1 MGLAFGRLIAFEYA
15 LVHISSNNVPAGR
28 RRGVKPFMR
37 HVAKAALLAAVVVLF
52 PVLASAQSLTGVVRD
67 ASGGVLPGVTVEA
80 ASPALIEKVRTV
92 VSDGSGQYRLENLPP
107 GTYSVTYTL
116 PGFSTVRRDAVQVT
130 SGVTLTLNADMRV
143 GGLQETITVTGET
156 PVVDVQ
162 NSTRVQQVLSDE
174 VIAALPASRG
184 YGNLLAVASG
194 VQANGIANSGVDP
207 TMVFFTSR
215 GGRSNEGTVQMD
227 GMNVGS
233 AFNGGGVAGYGYDTA
248 GAQEVQL
255 TVAGGLGEADRGG
268 PQFNLVPKT
277 GGNSFSGTY
286 FGNIAGEWSQ
296 SNNVDA
302 DLKAIGI
309 PDATKIIRQWDTSFS
324 LGGPI
329 VRDKLWFYGTTRLFG
344 TYSDVAGRFGNLNA
358 GDPNR
363 WNYVADPSIK
373 QRSAVSRQIG
383 GGRITNQISPRNKVS
398 AFYDFQKVCEGSS
411 FTKDASQCRTR
422 GDDWIAVGGFGTWS
436 PEATHSRDNSEHI
449 MQFSYTSPVTNR
461 LLIDAAFSQ
470 FFSNW
475 GGQTPGGALD
485 QLPFVPV
492 QERSIAGG
500 VPVPNMLYHGFAGL
514 NNNHQTHNVWRGSLS
529 YVTGAHSMKVGY
541 QAAYEVTDIF
551 GNFASHGLQYRFNAG
566 VPDQITQRITPWQQA
581 NRTRYDAFYVQDQWT
596 RNRLTL
602 QGALRYEKAWSFFP
616 EGMNGLLA
624 DSVYGG
630 PARTLES
637 AKGVTGYHDVAPR
650 MGLAYD
656 VFGNGKTAI
665 KVNLSKYFQSAAN
678 DGVYIGT
685 NPAAT
690 FQQTTTRTWND
701 ADRDFNP
708 DCDLNSP
715 LANGECQAVDNRNFF
730 GLRDTGSVL
739 STAARVSPDLL
750 SGWGVRPFDWQ
761 FSTSVQQQLLPRV
774 SAEFGYSRRSWGNI
788 TLYDNTAVGPSDF
801 DNYTFTVPTDSRLA
815 TSGEQ
820 LQFPLLKPSAFGRQ
834 DFFLT
839 RADDY
844 GDNAFYWHGVELNV
858 NARMSNGLTIQ
869 GGFTSGGGVRDLCE
883 VAQQLPELYVQ
894 TGAQASVLLN
904 KDLAACRVEEP
915 WLWAWRGLANYTIPK
930 ADVQVSA
937 IMRSQPNVAATN
949 DPASNGLS
957 LNAYYFE
964 SSANV
969 ERQLGRGLAG
979 GAPNVTLDMARQGDV
994 YPDRLNTVDL
1004 RISKV
1009 LRFGR
1014 TRSNIGIDLYNLFN
1028 ANTGTFVNATT
1039 GFNPNY
1045 GTDGSTWLRPNTIL
1059 NPRYVRFNATI
1070 DF

>member
-1 MGLAFGRLIAFEYA
+1 
-15 LVHISSNNVPAGR
+15 
-28 RRGVKPFMR
+28 MR
-37 HVAKAALLAAVVVLF
+37 HVAKAVLLAAVVLF
-52 PVLASAQSLTGVVRD
+52 PALASAQSITGVVRD
-67 ASGGVLPGVTVEA
+67 GSGGVLPGVTVEA

-92 VSDGSGQYRLENLPP
+92 VTDGSGQYRLEGLPP
-107 GTYSVTYTL
+107 GAYSVTYTL
-116 PGFSTVRRDAVQVT
+116 PGFSVVKRDGVPVT

-143 GGLQETITVTGET
+143 GGVQETITVTGET

-162 NSTRVQQVLSDE
+162 NSTRVQTVLSDE

-194 VQANGIANSGVDP
+194 VQANGIANSGLDP

-296 SNNVDA
+296 SNNVGA

-358 GDPNR
+358 GNPNR
-363 WNYVADPSIK
+363 WDYIADPSIK
-373 QRSAVSRQIG
+373 QRSAVSRMIG
-383 GGRITNQISPRNKVS
+383 GGRVTSQLTPRNKVT

-411 FTKDASQCRTR
+411 YTKDAKQCRTR

-436 PEATHSRDNSEHI
+436 PESTHSRDNSEHI
-449 MQFSYTSPVTNR
+449 MQFSYTSPVTNK

-485 QLPFVPV
+485 QPPFIPV

-500 VPVPNMLYHGFAGL
+500 VPVPLMLYHGFAGL
-514 NNNHQTHNVWRGSLS
+514 ANNHQTHNVWRAAAT
-529 YVTGAHSMKVGY
+529 YVTGAHSMKAGY
-541 QAAYEVTDIF
+541 AAAYEVTNIF
-551 GNFASHGLQYRFNAG
+551 GNFPNHGLQYRFNAG

-602 QGALRYEKAWSFFP
+602 QGALRYEHAWSFFP
-616 EGMNGLLA
+616 EGLNGLLA

-630 PARTLES
+630 PARTLPS
-637 AKGVTGYHDVAPR
+637 AKGVTGYNDIAPR

-665 KVNLSKYFQSAAN
+665 KANLSKYWQSAAN

-685 NPAAT
+685 NPAST
-690 FQQTTTRTWND
+690 FAQTANRSWND
-701 ADRDFNP
+701 RGGLGINNDYIP
-708 DCDLNSP
+708 QCDLNIP
-715 LANGECQAVDNRNFF
+715 TANGECGAVDNANFF
-730 GLRDTGSVL
+730 VFRQTGNAL
-739 STAARVSPDLL
+739 STATVVSPKLL
-750 SGWGVRPFDWQ
+750 SGWGVRPYDWQ
-761 FSTSVQQQLLPRV
+761 FSASVQQELLPRV
-774 SAEFGYSRRSWGNI
+774 SAEFGYSRRSWGNF
-788 TLYDNTAVGPSDF
+788 TFTDNRAIGPQDF
-801 DNYTFTVPTDSRLA
+801 DTYNFTVPTNSQLE
-815 TSGEQ
+815 TSGQ
-820 LQFPLLKPSAFGRQ
+820 TLQYLLLKPGSFGRV
-834 DFFLT
+834 DNYL
-839 RADDY
+839 APASDY
-844 GDNAFYWHGVELNV
+844 GDPTFYWQGVELTV
-858 NARMSNGLTIQ
+858 NARPSSGLTLQ
-869 GGFTSGGGVRDLCE
+869 GGFTTGGGVRDLCE
-883 VAQQLPELYVQ
+883 VAGKLPELYSQ
-894 TGAQASVLLN
+894 FGSVLN
-904 KDLAACRVEEP
+904 TRDLGACRIEEP
-915 WLWAWRGLANYTIPK
+915 WLWNWRGLASYSVPK

-937 IMRSQPNVAATN
+937 IMRSQGNVSATN

-957 LNAYYFE
+957 L
-964 SSANV
+964 SANFFEPSQNV
-969 ERQLGRGLAG
+969 VNQLGRGIAG
-979 GAPNVTLDMARQGDV
+979 GAPNVTFDMTRLGDV
-994 YPDRLNTVDL
+994 YPARLNTVDL
-1004 RISKV
+1004 RVSKI
-1009 LRFGR
+1009 LRFGG
-1014 TRSNIGIDLYNLFN
+1014 TRANVGIDLYNLFN
-1028 ANTGTFVNATT
+1028 ANTGT
-1039 GFNPNY
+1039 GFNQNY
-1045 GTDGSTWLRPNTIL
+1045 GTDGSTWLRPNAIL

>member
-1 MGLAFGRLIAFEYA
+1 
-15 LVHISSNNVPAGR
+15 
-28 RRGVKPFMR
+28 MR
-37 HVAKAALLAAVVVLF
+37 HVAKVALLAAVVLF
-52 PVLASAQSLTGVVRD
+52 PALAYAQSITGVVRD

-80 ASPALIEKVRTV
+80 ASPALIEKVRTS
-92 VSDGSGQYRLENLPP
+92 VSDGSGQYRLEGLPP
-107 GTYSVTYTL
+107 GTYSVTYSL
-116 PGFSTVRRDAVQVT
+116 PGFSTVKRDAVEVT

-268 PQFNLVPKT
+268 PQFNLIPKT
-277 GGNSFSGTY
+277 GGNTFSGTY
-286 FGNIAGEWSQ
+286 FGNIAGQWSQ
-296 SNNVDA
+296 SNNVGD

-309 PDATKIIRQWDTSFS
+309 PDATKIIRQWDTSVS

-329 VRDKLWFYGTTRLFG
+329 VRDRLWFYGTTRLFG

-358 GDPNR
+358 GDPLR
-363 WNYVADPSIK
+363 WNYVVDPSIK
-373 QRSAVSRQIG
+373 QRSAVSRRIG
-383 GGRITNQISPRNKVS
+383 GGRVTSQLSTKNKVS

-411 FTKDASQCRTR
+411 YAKDADQCRTR

-436 PEATHSRDNSEHI
+436 PEATHSRDNSEKI
-449 MQFSYTSPVTNR
+449 MQFSYTSTVTSK
-461 LLIDAAFSQ
+461 LLLEAAFSQ

-475 GGQTPGGALD
+475 GGQTPAGALD
-485 QLPFVPV
+485 QAPFIPV

-514 NNNHQTHNVWRGSLS
+514 ANNHQTHNIWKASAS

-541 QAAYEVTDIF
+541 QAAYQVTDIF
-551 GNFASHGLQYRFNAG
+551 GNFAKHGLQYRFNVG

-602 QGALRYEKAWSFFP
+602 QGALRYEHAWSFFP
-616 EGMNGLLA
+616 EGMNGLLE
-624 DSVYGG
+624 DSVFGG
-630 PARTLES
+630 AARTLPS
-637 AKGVTGYHDVAPR
+637 AKGVTGYHDIAPR

-656 VFGNGKTAI
+656 IFGNGKTAI

-685 NPAAT
+685 NPAST
-690 FQQTTTRTWND
+690 FAQTANRAWTD

-708 DCDLNSP
+708 DCDLQNAAEQGSAAGV
-715 LANGECQAVDNRNFF
+715 LLGQDYCGALDNRNFF
-730 GLRDTGSVL
+730 VFRETGNAL
-739 STAARVSPDLL
+739 STATVVSPDLL

-761 FSTSVQQQLLPRV
+761 FSASVQQELMPRV
-774 SAEFGYSRRSWGNI
+774 SAEFGYSRRSWGNF
-788 TLYDNTAVGPSDF
+788 TFTDNRAIGPQDF
-801 DNYTFTVPTDSRLA
+801 DRFTFTVPSHPELP
-815 TSGEQ
+815 TSGSQ
-820 LQFPLLKPSAFGRQ
+820 LDYLLLKPTAFGRV
-834 DFFLT
+834 DNFL
-839 RADDY
+839 APASDY
-844 GDNAFYWHGVELNV
+844 GETEFYWQGFELNV
-858 NARMSNGLTIQ
+858 NARTTMGLVLQ
-869 GGFTSGGGVRDLCE
+869 GGFTAGAGTRDMCDITDD
-883 VAQQLPELYVQ
+883 LPELFSTPLFFLQNRDV
-894 TGAQASVLLN
+894 
-904 KDLAACRVEEP
+904 AACRQEEP
-915 WLWAWRGLANYTIPK
+915 YMWNWRGLASYTVPK

-937 IMRSQPNVAATN
+937 IMRSQGNVLATN

-957 LNAYYFE
+957 LASNYFLPA
-964 SSANV
+964 SAV
-969 ERQLGRGLAG
+969 QAQLGRGIAG
-979 GAPNVTLDMARQGDV
+979 GAATVTLDMAKLGDV

-1004 RISKV
+1004 RVSKI

-1014 TRSNIGIDLYNLFN
+1014 TRSNVGIDLYNLFN
-1028 ANTGTFVNATT
+1028 ANTGTA
-1039 GFNPNY
+1039 FNTNF
-1045 GTDGSTWLRPNTIL
+1045 GADGATWLRPNAIL